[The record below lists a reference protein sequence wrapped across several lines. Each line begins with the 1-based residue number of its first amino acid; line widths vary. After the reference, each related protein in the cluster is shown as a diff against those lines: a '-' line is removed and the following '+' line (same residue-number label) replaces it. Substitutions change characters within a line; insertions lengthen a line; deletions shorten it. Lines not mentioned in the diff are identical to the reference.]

1 VAERHE
7 EYAVIAGHFGF
18 AAAVKARAPSVPL
31 WALMLACVWMDVLF
45 VPLFAAGIE
54 TIVPLPG
61 TQGGYGEGIIHAD
74 YTHSLAG
81 ALLIAVT
88 FGLVAAIWWR
98 GSVALVLGAVVF
110 SHWALDLP
118 MHHAD
123 MPLLPG
129 NAGNFPLLGF
139 GLWRWPWVSAVLE
152 IGLVLL
158 GTFLY
163 ARAASRAVE
172 AAQPT
177 GAPARTRVRYVT
189 AALLLSGLVTLGLN
203 WFGM

>member
-1 VAERHE
+1 VARRHE
-7 EYAVIAGHFGF
+7 ESTVIAGHFGF
-18 AAAVKARAPSVPL
+18 AAAVKARAPRVPL
-31 WALMLACVWMDVLF
+31 WALMLACVWMDVVF

-61 TQGGYGEGIIHAD
+61 TQGGYGEGVIHAD
-74 YTHSLAG
+74 YTHSLVG
-81 ALLIAVT
+81 ALLISVA

-98 GSVALVLGAVVF
+98 GSVAVVLGAVVF
-110 SHWALDLP
+110 SHWVLDLP

-139 GLWRWPWVSAVLE
+139 GLWRWPWASALLE

-158 GTFLY
+158 GTWLY
-163 ARAASRAVE
+163 ARAASRVVAT
-172 AAQPT
+172 AQPS
-177 GAPARTRVRYVT
+177 GVPARARVRQVT
-189 AALLLSGLVTLGLN
+189 AVLLLSGLVTLGLN
-203 WFGM
+203 WFGI